1 MPEDIKK
8 KNLADLYSLSD
19 FALHFRHNS
28 QEQNMITDGG
38 ILPCIGEQSKVG
50 DSGGEKFSKTAVS
63 LGINGAM
70 LTINR
75 FLHAP
80 FMKLRDIKGSLGH
93 YANFEGETLENGKF
107 DLTKKS
113 LDYELSIQNPED
125 VKMVFDIME
134 KFFQERSYYVIT
146 NFKPI
151 QCEKSNDISSE
162 TIEKIYENI
171 GFKAKKDAIKELYK
185 NGQNDTAFGLVKSL
199 REESIQALDKER
211 GQPVENDDGMYD
223 KCDFNDGSLRI
234 ETYGA
239 HNVYPK
245 LIQDASGNYS
255 SKKIDLKNIHKLYVD
270 GKENSSAL
278 DIIQKMIAN
287 KDKSTYY
294 AIYTNNP
301 KNIEAPIV
309 ELFSA
314 YTQIPENEPDARIAF
329 AGTVVDY
336 CKAFEEKAS
345 VYRDQGKTT
354 NDPDVI
360 DELREFTETKF
371 TQIIHGKANLTLPQI
386 GMATSK
392 ISSINLDKAD
402 HAFDVIN
409 ENIKTLEEEKAEKT
423 EQGDY

>member
-107 DLTKKS
+107 DLTDKP
-113 LDYELSIQNPED
+113 LDYELSIQNPKD

-151 QCEKSNDISSE
+151 QYEKSNDISP
-162 TIEKIYENI
+162 EKIKEIYEKI
-171 GFKAKKDAIKELYK
+171 GFDAKKSTIKKLYE

-199 REESIQALDKER
+199 REESVKALDEER
-211 GQPVENDDGMYD
+211 GHPIENDDGMYD
-223 KCDFNDGSLRI
+223 KCDFNDGNLRI

-255 SKKIDLKNIHKLYVD
+255 SKKIDLENIHKLYVD

-287 KDKSTYY
+287 KDKSVYY

-301 KNIEAPIV
+301 KIIEAPIV

-314 YTQIPENEPDARIAF
+314 YTQIPENEQGARIAM
-329 AGTVVDY
+329 ANDVATY
-336 CKAFEEKAS
+336 CQLFEKQRAIYKKQE
-345 VYRDQGKTT
+345 KTT
-354 NDPDVI
+354 NDSDVI
-360 DELREFTETKF
+360 EQLHELTETEI
-371 TQIIHGKANLTLPQI
+371 TRIISERAKLTLPQI
-386 GMATSK
+386 GSVTSK
-392 ISSINLDKAD
+392 IASINLDKAD
-402 HAFDVIN
+402 HAFDVID
-409 ENIKTLEEEKAEKT
+409 ENIKALEEEKAEKT